1 MSFVVEA
8 VEDVGDAFGDVIE
21 GVGDIV
27 EDIGDVLSDAGDW
40 IGENI
45 IEPILDDP
53 ITFIISAAA
62 YAYGIP
68 GLTFAGPG
76 TAASVSIATTG
87 SRLAQGD
94 DFDDA
99 VRAGAMA
106 GLTTG
111 VTNSIAK
118 GISTGGQDWSPNLY
132 STADELAANAL
143 KSSTSS
149 AASRAS
155 QPSID
160 LINEGQ
166 LASSSVDDKLLSEAL
181 SSSDDQLLRDLAD
194 ADSLAKVD
202 YPEYELLASADG
214 GQLVPKTTA
223 DPIPDAAID
232 VLNDVPASNANRPPQ
247 YQQVASDVTPD
258 PRQTAFGKDYKSS
271 IDVPDPAAS
280 SPPTN
285 IKDPRI
291 PKDAII
297 VEVGPGDPGYVPP
310 IETRPSTGKPVIRVD
325 SAGNILPDAPSTGW
339 QSAKNLAGAVAERSG
354 SWVWD
359 GVQWVWD
366 DPLRAVGYGAAG
378 VALAGGLG
386 NDDDTPEGDKES
398 GKDENQKR
406 ADEYFYSD
414 LSDLELKRV
423 RQPIGFDRSQ
433 NPYGPG
439 GLYSYGEQGPEFS
452 FYGPTTYQPVEYSQ
466 SVMAAQGGSIG
477 ALNSQLPSYYRYGA
491 MPMAMGGYASGGLK
505 SLAHDGR
512 SDHIP
517 AMLSD
522 GEYVIDAE
530 TVALLGNGS
539 NEAGANRL
547 EGMRQE
553 VRKQKGKALAKG
565 KFSSNAKSP
574 LSYIKQRRG

>member
-8 VEDVGDAFGDVIE
+8 LEEVGE
-21 GVGDIV
+21 GVGDV
-27 EDIGDVLSDAGDW
+27 FEAVGDVFEDVGDVLSDVGGW
-40 IGENI
+40 IEDNVI
-45 IEPILDDP
+45 QPILDDP
-53 ITFIISAAA
+53 ITFIISAVA

-68 GLTFAGPG
+68 GLSFAGAG
-76 TAASVSIATTG
+76 TAASVGIATTG

-99 VRAGAMA
+99 IKAGAMA

-118 GISTGGQDWSPNLY
+118 GISSGGTDFSPNLY
-132 STADELAANAL
+132 STADEIAANAL
-143 KSSTSS
+143 KSSTSA
-149 AASRAS
+149 AASRGS
-155 QPSID
+155 PPSAD
-160 LINEGQ
+160 FINEGQ
-166 LASSSVDDKLLSEAL
+166 LASSSIDEQLLSDAF
-181 SSSDDQLLRDLAD
+181 SPDDQLIRDLAD
-194 ADSLAKVD
+194 ADALAKNA

-214 GQLVPKTTA
+214 DQLVPKYTDA
-223 DPIPDAAID
+223 LPDPFS
-232 VLNDVPASNANRPPQ
+232 DVPDTTANRPPQ
-247 YQQVASDVTPD
+247 YQQNAYDVTPEAQ
-258 PRQTAFGKDYKSS
+258 QTAFGKDYKSS
-271 IDVPDPAAS
+271 IDTPDSVARS
-280 SPPTN
+280 KPTN
-285 IKDPRI
+285 VSDPRV

-297 VEVGPGDPGYVPP
+297 VKSQPGDPDFIPE
-310 IETRPSTGKPVIRVD
+310 IETRTAKDVVRVDAKGNILSDASPSTGM
-325 SAGNILPDAPSTGW
+325 

-366 DPLRAVGYGAAG
+366 DPLRALGYGAAG
-378 VALAGGLG
+378 VALLGLDKG
-386 NDDDTPEGDKES
+386 DTPEGEGDKES
-398 GKDENQKR
+398 GKDANQKR

-414 LSDLELKRV
+414 LEDLELKRA
-423 RQPIGFDRSQ
+423 RQPMDFNRTQ
-433 NPYGPG
+433 NPYES
-439 GLYSYGEQGPEFS
+439 GLYGYAETGGEHG

-466 SVMAAQGGSIG
+466 PVVAAQGGSIG

-553 VRKQKGKALAKG
+553 VRKQKGKALSKG